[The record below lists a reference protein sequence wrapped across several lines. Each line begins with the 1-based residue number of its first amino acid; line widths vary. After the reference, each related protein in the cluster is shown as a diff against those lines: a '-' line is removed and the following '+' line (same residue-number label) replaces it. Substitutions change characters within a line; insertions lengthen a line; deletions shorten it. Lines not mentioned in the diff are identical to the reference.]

1 MVSNF
6 LTKQSLE
13 FINAYDF
20 KEPLHHYLK
29 QQFRSRKQ
37 MGARDRRWTREL
49 IYAWFRVG
57 NSMDLLS
64 NDDRLVAS
72 FFLVHHQSDDLANL
86 LLADQTIL
94 THEKIV
100 TNVSEK
106 LKIVKA
112 LHSNFHADK
121 IFSFTNLL
129 SPLLNKELFVES
141 FLTQPKVWLRV
152 KSAMLSAVMLE
163 LSRLNIKAETF
174 ANYPNAIAMPA
185 GTAVHETESFTKGNF
200 EIQDLSSQR
209 TGDYFKPLPGDNWY
223 DCCAA
228 SGGKSLLLRS
238 ILGDVQLTVSDN
250 REHSLKNLSERFRK
264 AGLKKYKA
272 ITADLE
278 NGLPAEIG
286 VSQFDGIIADVPCSG
301 SGTWSRNPEQ
311 MQTFTEQLVK
321 DFSLRQQKILKT
333 VTPSL
338 KKGKPLIYITCSVF
352 EKENEA
358 VVNYALAE
366 LGFELESM
374 QLIQGMEMGADTLFV
389 ARLVKK

>member
-20 KEPLHHYLK
+20 KEPLHHFLK
-29 QQFRSRKQ
+29 QQFRARKQ

-57 NSMDLLS
+57 NSMDTLG
-64 NDDRLVAS
+64 NEDRLIAS
-72 FFLVHHQSDDLANL
+72 FFLAHHKADDLAKL
-86 LLADQTIL
+86 LLADQSIL
-94 THEKIV
+94 TIDKI
-100 TNVSEK
+100 TSNVPEK
-106 LKIVKA
+106 LKIIKS
-112 LHSNFHADK
+112 LHSSFHAEK
-121 IFSFTNLL
+121 IFSFSSLV

-152 KSAMLSAVMLE
+152 KPGMLAIVMAE
-163 LSRLNIKAETF
+163 LLQLNIKAETF
-174 ANYPNAIAMPA
+174 ENYPNAIALPA

-209 TGDYFKPLPGDNWY
+209 TGEYFKPQPGDNWY

-272 ITADLE
+272 VTVDLE
-278 NGLPAEIG
+278 NGLPSEIG
-286 VSQFDGIIADVPCSG
+286 ESQFDGIIADVPCSG

-311 MQTFTEQLVK
+311 MQTFKEQLLN
-321 DFSLRQQKILKT
+321 DFSIRQKKIIKAI
-333 VTPSL
+333 TPSL
-338 KKGKPLIYITCSVF
+338 KNGKPLIYITCSVF

-358 VVNYALAE
+358 IVKYAVDE
-366 LGFELESM
+366 LGFVLESM

-389 ARLVKK
+389 ARLIKK